1 MTQSARD
8 ARKRHSAFKSE
19 RSSWDI
25 ICRDI
30 RDYLLPYHGRY
41 EDTDVNRGERR
52 DQKIIDTSA
61 TRLLRACSAGML
73 ANTNS
78 AARPWFRMTLADQDL
93 AKWDPVKIW
102 LANLTEQMHAL
113 IHRTNTYK
121 SFHMVFDEAA
131 AFGGGV
137 AIMRPRFETVLHL
150 TPVTNG
156 RYCLAQNEW
165 DEIDTCYR
173 EISMTAQQMVQEF
186 GRDACSEQVKRAA
199 GDHGQR
205 DSRFIVVHVIE
216 PRSDSDRD
224 ADKRDGRNKRWR
236 SLYFAAAG
244 PDDQVLREDGFDTF
258 PVIAPRWH
266 TVGGDVYGN
275 GPGFE
280 VLGHVKQLQVLTE
293 SELRGVEY
301 GAEPPLAV
309 PMGTKERDVNRV
321 PGGITPVD
329 QSSPNS
335 GVREL
340 WKVQL
345 DMVSVR
351 ASKEDTRNQMRR
363 GFFADVFETFTG
375 MEGDRRTAEE
385 IRARREEQMLLLG
398 PVVSAMQREKDG
410 PFLQM
415 LFSEMLAQGL
425 VPPPPAEIENQ
436 LMQIEYT
443 SVLAQAQKMIGAN
456 NIDRFMFSVGQ
467 LATVKPDV
475 MDVIDTDRVARDLA
489 DRLSIHPE
497 NIVPG
502 ERVALVRQARAQ
514 AQAAKEQSLIM
525 EQQAAAARDLGTVS
539 VGGDEPNAVDALGAL
554 TGYGGVGS

>member
-1 MTQSARD
+1 MSEAARN
-8 ARKRHSAFKSE
+8 ARKRLSAMKSE
-19 RSSWDI
+19 RSSWDA
-25 ICRDI
+25 ICRDV

-41 EDTDVNRGERR
+41 DDTDVNRGERR
-52 DQKIIDTSA
+52 DTKIIDTSA
-61 TRLLRACSAGML
+61 TRFARACSAGL
-73 ANTNS
+73 LSNTNS
-78 AARPWFRMTLADQDL
+78 AARPWFRLTLADQELANYDAVKVWL
-93 AKWDPVKIW
+93 AKE
-102 LANLTEQMHAL
+102 TEASHLL

-121 SFHMVFDEAA
+121 AFHQVFDEACG
-131 AFGGGV
+131 FGTGV

-156 RYCLAQNEW
+156 RYCIAQNEW
-165 DEIDTCYR
+165 EEVDTCYR
-173 EISMTAQQMVQEF
+173 EMSLTAEQIVREF
-186 GRDACSEQVKRAA
+186 GLDVCSEQVKRAYGDA
-199 GDHGQR
+199 GTRG
-205 DSRFIVVHVIE
+205 SRFTVVHAIE
-216 PRSDSDRD
+216 PRDDNDRD
-224 ADKRDGRNKRWR
+224 ADRRDGRNKRWR
-236 SLYFAAAG
+236 SLYFEAAG
-244 PDDQVLREDGFDTF
+244 QEDQYLREDGFDTF
-258 PVIAPRWH
+258 PVIAPRWGI
-266 TVGGDVYGN
+266 VGGDVYGN

-309 PMGTKERDVNRV
+309 PTGTKERDVNRV

-329 QSSPNS
+329 MASPNS

-345 DMVSVR
+345 DMNSLR
-351 ASKEDTRNQMRR
+351 ASKEDTRNQIRR

-410 PFLQM
+410 PFLRM
-415 LFSEMLAQGL
+415 LFAERLKHGL
-425 VPPPPAEIENQ
+425 VSEPPPEIEGQ
-436 LMQIEYT
+436 ELQIEYV
-443 SVLAQAQKMIGAN
+443 SVLAQAQRMIGAN
-456 NIDRFMFSVGQ
+456 NIDRFMFSIGQ

-475 MDVIDTDRVARDLA
+475 TDVIDTDRVVRDLA

-502 ERVALVRQARAQ
+502 ERVALVREARAK
-514 AQAAKEQSLIM
+514 ANAAKEQSLMM
-525 EQQAAAARDLGTVS
+525 EQQAKAARDLGSVT
-539 VGGDEPNAVDALGAL
+539 VGGAEPNMVDALGAL
-554 TGYGGVGS
+554 TGYGQ